1 MAKIVIKDLERNEKL
16 DREARQ
22 RIIGGRRSNPGAW
35 RPKRM
40 FRNEKMKPCQT
51 NVRPFLP

>member
-22 RIIGGRRSNPGAW
+22 RIIGGRRTSPRAW
-35 RPKRM
+35 HPKRR
-40 FRNEKMKPCQT
+40 FRYERMKPCKSMAD
-51 NVRPFLP
+51 RF